1 MSNTGYAQWL
11 RKYRLLIV
19 PKSGGNA
26 IDVSQLRITFI
37 CEKSTTETPNFSQIT
52 VYNLAGSTI
61 ASIKAGDKVI
71 LEAGYQNGNCGMIF
85 TGEIVQPYT
94 SNSDNTDIAL
104 TLIVQDGDAYLNS
117 AFTAQTIGKKA
128 TPKDILSACSAGSEG
143 LGTISKLLPQTKLPR
158 GKVLFGK
165 SAYYVKQIA
174 RTTRGQFYVE
184 DGKVNIVAAPDYDP
198 STAVELNPST
208 GLIGIPSQ
216 TDDGV
221 SGQCLLNPSIKL
233 NTLIYINASLVSAKA
248 ATKGEDGAVK
258 VSDKNSDGVYRV
270 VKLTYEGDTYGDPW
284 YCNFEAVTQAG
295 AKLTA
300 QEKDVVSP
308 WR

>member
-94 SNSDNTDIAL
+94 SKSDNTDIAL

-158 GKVLFGK
+158 ERCS
-165 SAYYVKQIA
+165 SANLPTMSSRSPAPLAGSFMLRTA
-174 RTTRGQFYVE
+174 R
-184 DGKVNIVAAPDYDP
+184 
-198 STAVELNPST
+198 
-208 GLIGIPSQ
+208 
-216 TDDGV
+216 
-221 SGQCLLNPSIKL
+221 
-233 NTLIYINASLVSAKA
+233 
-248 ATKGEDGAVK
+248 
-258 VSDKNSDGVYRV
+258 
-270 VKLTYEGDTYGDPW
+270 
-284 YCNFEAVTQAG
+284 
-295 AKLTA
+295 
-300 QEKDVVSP
+300 
-308 WR
+308 